1 MCDVEARR
9 TNIYLDD
16 WQLGLPR
23 QLGAQ
28 RGEPVA
34 GLIPSA
40 VDEWLERQGAR
51 VASEDERQQRF
62 TALLE
67 RGSAEALSRRV
78 SGRAEVRWSHGG
90 EHFVHAT
97 SDATGFVRELFAQH
111 GDEITDLEVRRAS
124 LEDTY
129 MALVHR
135 KESDARPGAVVEFEE
150 VAG

>member
-67 RGSAEALSRRV
+67 R
-78 SGRAEVRWSHGG
+78 RAEVASCRSVDERRVGAD
-90 EHFVHAT
+90 VA
-97 SDATGFVRELFAQH
+97 DAIA
-111 GDEITDLEVRRAS
+111 EVRSERA
-124 LEDTY
+124 
-129 MALVHR
+129 
-135 KESDARPGAVVEFEE
+135 DASRR
-150 VAG
+150 

>member
-1 MCDVEARR
+1 MYLVRP
-9 TNIYLDD
+9 NIYLDD
-16 WQLGLPR
+16 RQLGLPR

-67 RGSAEALSRRV
+67 R
-78 SGRAEVRWSHGG
+78 RAEV
-90 EHFVHAT
+90 A
-97 SDATGFVRELFAQH
+97 DAIA
-111 GDEITDLEVRRAS
+111 EVRSERADAGGPS
-124 LEDTY
+124 LTPTSGSLD
-129 MALVHR
+129 
-135 KESDARPGAVVEFEE
+135 
-150 VAG
+150 

>member
-1 MCDVEARR
+1 MRP
-9 TNIYLDD
+9 NIYLDD
-16 WQLGLPR
+16 RQLGLPR

-67 RGSAEALSRRV
+67 R
-78 SGRAEVRWSHGG
+78 RAEVASCRS
-90 EHFVHAT
+90 V
-97 SDATGFVRELFAQH
+97 
-111 GDEITDLEVRRAS
+111 DERRVGADVADTIAEVRSEWA
-124 LEDTY
+124 
-129 MALVHR
+129 
-135 KESDARPGAVVEFEE
+135 DAGRR
-150 VAG
+150 